1 MTLLRERSNPADTTT
16 SRAPLAPIGSWTIDP
31 SHSSVSLTCSR
42 LRLATMTGRLHC
54 LGVIHLDALPP
65 VGVIRFEQPS
75 GLPVLT
81 MAPDPASIQTQ
92 DADLDARLR
101 SREGFDVQRHRW
113 WTLRSDSLEILP
125 SGTWR
130 VMATLSTNGSPG
142 LLELHLEVDPKASSR
157 DGLVL
162 RGHGVLDRR
171 AFRIG
176 RPASTFPK
184 TRLDLAL
191 RARRVEDPHPRLSTK
206 GEQMHN
212 QHAGLSQQL
221 AAQRISQRHE
231 QAARARLAQS
241 ASRPRRRRRRW
252 GLAPRW
258 WWLLARRPGA
268 AQPAVRHPH
277 RVS

>member
-1 MTLLRERSNPADTTT
+1 MTLLRERSDPADTTT
-16 SRAPLAPIGSWTIDP
+16 SRAPLHPIGSWTIDP
-31 SHSSVSLTCSR
+31 SHSSVSLTWSR
-42 LRLATMTGRLHC
+42 LRLATTTGRLHC
-54 LGVIHLDALPP
+54 LGVVHLDDLPP
-65 VGVIRFEQPS
+65 IGVIQFEQPS

-81 MAPDPASIQTQ
+81 MALDPASIQTQ

-101 SREGFDVQRHRW
+101 SPEGFNVQRYRW

-125 SGTWR
+125 TGAWR
-130 VMATLSTNGSPG
+130 VMATLTTNGSPG
-142 LLELHLEVDPKASSR
+142 LLELHLEVDPKASSA

-171 AFRIG
+171 AFGIAS
-176 RPASTFPK
+176 PASTFPK

-191 RARRVEDPHPRLSTK
+191 RATRAEDPHPRLSTK

-231 QAARARLAQS
+231 QAAQARLAQS
-241 ASRPRRRRRRW
+241 ASQSRRRRRRW
-252 GLAPRW
+252 WLAPR